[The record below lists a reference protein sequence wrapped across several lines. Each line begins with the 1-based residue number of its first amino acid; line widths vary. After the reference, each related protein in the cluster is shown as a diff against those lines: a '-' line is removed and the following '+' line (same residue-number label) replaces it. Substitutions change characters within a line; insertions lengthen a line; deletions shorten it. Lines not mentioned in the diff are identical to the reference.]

1 MTITVNGQQK
11 EAYDLLMKKKF
22 ALEIVQG
29 KKKVEFRSFS
39 DYYASR
45 FLDKEKAK
53 QNKAEGKTTLD
64 DLSEEIR
71 NDIKFIHFHDYNNSW
86 YLDVELEGIGYCI
99 VDSYDIEPL
108 AEEYADFKDYLA
120 DAKENDKLPEDDRP
134 MIFYLPIKQVI
145 STNL

>member
-11 EAYDLLMKKKF
+11 EAYDLLMKKNF

-53 QNKAEGKTTLD
+53 QNKAEGKTSLD